1 MAFFGILTVVVALH
15 ILLLVEMNFKDE
27 AREQP
32 SQSAIE
38 VSLITKSLPTKTK
51 QNDNVIAESQPLL
64 PQPRIEPIKPF
75 EKPIEKR
82 RIIKPIEQK
91 VIPKKETLKPQP
103 KVVTTEKSE
112 ITIEKAV
119 KPTKIK
125 AEKKET
131 PKKIEELPKEKPR
144 LSLETIQQ
152 QISQIGSE
160 VHQQVNVRDKYISE
174 FSSKVKR
181 IGQTIYDKGTL
192 PAGILET
199 KIELNSN
206 GTINNFKITRSSGSA
221 KLDEAVANMIR
232 SSAPYPDLPFQLL
245 NESSTLTF
253 TRVWE
258 FYGD

>member
-1 MAFFGILTVVVALH
+1 
-15 ILLLVEMNFKDE
+15 MNLKDSP
-27 AREQP
+27 REQP
-32 SQSAIE
+32 PQSVIE
-38 VSLITKSLPTKTK
+38 VSLITKSSPIKAK
-51 QNDNVIAESQPLL
+51 QNDNVVAEIQPVA
-64 PQPRIEPIKPF
+64 PQPRPEPIKPV
-75 EKPIEKR
+75 EKPTEKKP
-82 RIIKPIEQK
+82 IIKPIEQK
-91 VIPKKETLKPQP
+91 VIPKKETPKPQP
-103 KVVTTEKSE
+103 KIVTTEKSE
-112 ITIEKAV
+112 ITIEKVV
-119 KPTKIK
+119 KPTKTVKI
-125 AEKKET
+125 ET
-131 PKKIEELPKEKPR
+131 PKKPEEELPKEKPR
-144 LSLETIQQ
+144 LSLESIQQ

-160 VHQQVNVRDKYISE
+160 VRQQQVNVRDKYISE

-199 KIELNSN
+199 KIELNAN